1 MDKEFFVKCLTEGVP
16 VYGASRGEEER
27 FVEMLDGF
35 LRDNNYDSN
44 VIHYVDKPNIMLFEI
59 DFATPFLGLSV
70 ENEYLMFFQTQ
81 QEGGLGLANLSED
94 DMKMVGELTLKVVS
108 FVSAWNKK
116 VLGVLDEISR
126 GEYNKIA
133 KVNTKYDPKTLYRNY
148 RGKIN
153 SYK

>member
-1 MDKEFFVKCLTEGVP
+1 MFLLADEATTWDLSGDWHFNFVH
-16 VYGASRGEEER
+16 A
-27 FVEMLDGF
+27 
-35 LRDNNYDSN
+35 
-44 VIHYVDKPNIMLFEI
+44 
-59 DFATPFLGLSV
+59 
-70 ENEYLMFFQTQ
+70 
-81 QEGGLGLANLSED
+81 
-94 DMKMVGELTLKVVS
+94 